1 MFEGT
6 NIYKNIIS
14 IPICNINWKNTEY
27 LCMVLPLGVVPS
39 PFDCYLVA
47 RSVRTL
53 AIRMQQHEKSAF
65 AVAKFLSSH
74 PLVEKVLYP
83 GLPSHPQHELAK
95 RQMLGFS
102 GMVSF
107 YINGGRDEARKFLQT
122 VKIFALAESLGG
134 FESLVESPSLMT
146 HLSVPE
152 EMRKEIGIT
161 DNLIRISVGLEDVKD
176 LIEDIDQALKASV
189 N

>member
-1 MFEGT
+1 M
-6 NIYKNIIS
+6 
-14 IPICNINWKNTEY
+14 
-27 LCMVLPLGVVPS
+27 
-39 PFDCYLVA
+39 A

-53 AIRMQQHEKSAF
+53 AIRMEQHAKSAM
-65 AVAKFLSSH
+65 AVAEFLSAH

-107 YINGGRDEARKFLQT
+107 YIRGGRDEARKFLQT

-152 EMRKEIGIT
+152 DMRNELGIT
-161 DNLIRISVGLEDVKD
+161 DNLIRISVGLEDAKD
-176 LIEDIDQALKASV
+176 LIEDLQQALTSSCNWKKKKIKGAKIHSTCRV
-189 N
+189 QWENFETQNVQYILVEVVLDN